1 MPRTT
6 TFPSIPSVADV
17 ILSSNNESKEEELSL
32 SSFKEEE
39 DTVTCDIKLKTIT
52 EFNIRILHVRI
63 CY

>member
-1 MPRTT
+1 
-6 TFPSIPSVADV
+6 
-17 ILSSNNESKEEELSL
+17 LSL

>member
-1 MPRTT
+1 MPRTA